1 MLRLEYE
8 EYKVNQNMINY
19 NIEII
24 KNDVLVKEIKSD
36 RRLSDNEL
44 KELVLL
50 EIENWLFIREVS
62 MKLGTFL
69 FFIIVKI
76 SYLC

>member
-50 EIENWLFIREVS
+50 EIEN
-62 MKLGTFL
+62 
-69 FFIIVKI
+69 
-76 SYLC
+76 